1 MQQQDPIDT
10 TPEKTLLKDETAVAP
25 AEVEIPQR
33 MSEQTETAERVAQE
47 TPPCTPVRVKIQE
60 AKLDEEGK
68 KLLPCLSR
76 GNSTCGK
83 IIGPGSPS
91 TPVNYTKHAAI
102 IPLSDD
108 SYRESIY
115 EEKVIKEAPECTW
128 SKLDPHSMP
137 VRAPPNY
144 AQNKIKKPSL
154 PAIYDC
160 FQFESYMH
168 PQEIMDL
175 ADGTRWLPTK
185 AELEAAR
192 DFPARLVIACILPT
206 ATPSWG
212 IINKIKSKG
221 KGITLIFAGKLSDK
235 SIKIIKDNSEGK
247 AQLPNSYKLFKEW
260 TTKIPHKDWVIRSKV
275 CSRILNPIDGKLGV
289 IAQTTLNAFFGKP
302 MLLRDCQKCYV
313 TENGICIVEVKGYDF
328 SYIARKTLDSMLTR
342 VPSLIYDFG
351 FLIEGT
357 TDDQLPEQV
366 LISARVNK
374 CPFEMAGIW
383 ETAKEKKTKKKSFLS
398 RGKKKADKKAQKN

>member
-1 MQQQDPIDT
+1 MQQQDPIVA
-10 TPEKTLLKDETAVAP
+10 TPEKTLLKDELAVEQS
-25 AEVEIPQR
+25 AEVVVQ
-33 MSEQTETAERVAQE
+33 
-47 TPPCTPVRVKIQE
+47 TPPCTPVRVKE
-60 AKLDEEGK
+60 AKLTEEGK

-76 GNSTCGK
+76 GSSTCGK
-83 IIGPGSPS
+83 IIGPASPS
-91 TPVNYTKHAAI
+91 TPPIKYKKHAAI

-115 EEKVIKEAPECTW
+115 EELVIPEAPPCTW

-160 FQFESYMH
+160 IQFESYMH
-168 PQEIMDL
+168 PQEIKDL
-175 ADGTRWLPTK
+175 ADGTRWLPSK

-221 KGITLIFAGKLSDK
+221 KGITLIFAGKLSDA
-235 SIKIIKDNSEGK
+235 SIKIIKDNAEGK

-313 TENGICIVEVKGYDF
+313 TDNGICIVEVKGYDF

-383 ETAKEKKTKKKSFLS
+383 ETKDKKSKKKSFLS
-398 RGKKKADKKAQKN
+398 RGRKKADKKAKKSQDQPASQ

>member
-1 MQQQDPIDT
+1 MQQERINA
-10 TPEKTLLKDETAVAP
+10 TPKTLLTDETEVAQS
-25 AEVEIPQR
+25 AEVQGE
-33 MSEQTETAERVAQE
+33 E
-47 TPPCTPVRVKIQE
+47 TPPCTPMRVRIKE

-76 GNSTCGK
+76 GSSNCVLGQA
-83 IIGPGSPS
+83 SPS
-91 TPVNYTKHAAI
+91 TPLNYKKHAAI

-108 SYRESIY
+108 SYRESIN
-115 EEKVIKEAPECTW
+115 EEHVLQETQPCTW
-128 SKLDPHSMP
+128 SKLDPKSMP

-144 AQNKIKKPSL
+144 QLNKLKKPSL

-160 FQFESYMH
+160 CQFESYMH
-168 PQEIMDL
+168 PQEIMNL
-175 ADGTRWLPTK
+175 AKSNRWQPTK

-221 KGITLIFAGKLSDK
+221 KGITLIFSGKLSDQ
-235 SIKIIKDNSEGK
+235 SIKIIKDHSEGK
-247 AQLPNSYKLFKEW
+247 AQLPNSYKLFKQW
-260 TTKIPHKDWVIRSKV
+260 TSNIPQKDWVIRSKV
-275 CSRILNPIDGKLGV
+275 CSRILNPIEGKLGV

-302 MLLRDCQKCYV
+302 MLLRDCQKSYV
-313 TENGICIVEVKGYDF
+313 TDDGVCMVEVKGYDF
-328 SYIARKTLDSMLTR
+328 SYIARKTLDSMLLR
-342 VPSLIYDFG
+342 VPNLIYDFG

-366 LISARVNK
+366 LIAARVNK

-383 ETAKEKKTKKKSFLS
+383 ETPKDKKKKKKWG
-398 RGKKKADKKAQKN
+398 RKKADKKAKKKQDQPESY